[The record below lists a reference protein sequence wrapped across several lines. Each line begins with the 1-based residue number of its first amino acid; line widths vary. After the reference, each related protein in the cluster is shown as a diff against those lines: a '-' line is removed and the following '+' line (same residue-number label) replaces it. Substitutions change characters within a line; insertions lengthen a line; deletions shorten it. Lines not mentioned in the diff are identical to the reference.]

1 MSLLPEDNLLANVQH
16 VDVAL
21 VIMRGRVAP
30 SEGQINERGL
40 SVERPAG

>member
-21 VIMRGRVAP
+21 VIMRRRV
-30 SEGQINERGL
+30 RGL
-40 SVERPAG
+40 SPERPAG